1 MNNILLILCF
11 FIQIFN
17 SELKKDDI
25 FDLTNN
31 LRFCGADLLSKKIPI
46 YNNPK
51 PNINKNKNRNRS
63 LKTSIYHPMR
73 IFVETTYFEY
83 QGSLYPSL
91 NEKVPL
97 LKEALNGAVE
107 GIKGLIEMEDIGDI
121 NLFSNVNPY
130 FFTYNNIPRWSPI
143 FEQGSNINS
152 DFLIIVK
159 FDTIHE
165 FPQGVLASAIPIM
178 LDSETNRPLVGLLT
192 ITVDESY
199 FSMRRVVEYF
209 KLVLLHELTHAL
221 GFLYTMFPYF
231 PNGIEGTYKKV
242 KIRNIER
249 TIIKTK
255 KVVEIAKKYFN
266 CSNIEGV
273 ELEDQGGIGSALSHW
288 EQRVLLGDYMGA
300 VIYQEEMVV
309 SEFTLALLEDTGW
322 YKINYY
328 TGGLMRYGKN
338 RGCDFIYGDCL
349 NESYNTNFTNEFFDS
364 VEAYTPSCSAGR
376 QSRTYSILNF
386 YNQIMDSNYSNH
398 FLYNQ
403 NYRRFSSGAMY
414 TTDYCFTHGQRID
427 ETNNGYFTG
436 NCKYGIG
443 SYGNNIY
450 YFNSQTHL
458 YEAGHP
464 NSELPEDLGE
474 VYSNTSFCI
483 MSSLSPSGKYPL
495 YSSMPHSMCY
505 QIYCSS
511 SSLSIRINND
521 FVVCPREGG
530 NVKMVGYDG
539 YIHCPDYNLMC
550 SGTVVCNDV
559 FDCIEKKSL
568 VKESSYIYNYEEVTT
583 QKYSKILEINAKV
596 AYESAD
602 DGFCP
607 QHCSQ
612 CDINKKCKNCQEGYN
627 LIGDKHDDDK
637 PIICDNT
644 IIIDSGYYSYN
655 NAYFKCNNECN
666 RCQTTYNNC
675 ISCNNNYYFL
685 ENTNLCYS
693 KENKPNGYYFNET
706 SNKFISCHKN
716 CETCS
721 AGPIS
726 DAQMNCDS
734 CKNKL
739 KLKKNKNCIEE
750 KEDILI
756 YILIPI
762 IIIVVLA
769 IIGLGVYIL
778 LKKKKTINITN
789 GKMIELGSKT
799 KI

>member
-1 MNNILLILCF
+1 
-11 FIQIFN
+11 
-17 SELKKDDI
+17 
-25 FDLTNN
+25 
-31 LRFCGADLLSKKIPI
+31 
-46 YNNPK
+46 
-51 PNINKNKNRNRS
+51 
-63 LKTSIYHPMR
+63 MR

-349 NESYNTNFTNEFFDS
+349 NESIIQILLMNF
-364 VEAYTPSCSAGR
+364 
-376 QSRTYSILNF
+376 L
-386 YNQIMDSNYSNH
+386 
-398 FLYNQ
+398 
-403 NYRRFSSGAMY
+403 
-414 TTDYCFTHGQRID
+414 
-427 ETNNGYFTG
+427 
-436 NCKYGIG
+436 
-443 SYGNNIY
+443 
-450 YFNSQTHL
+450 
-458 YEAGHP
+458 
-464 NSELPEDLGE
+464 
-474 VYSNTSFCI
+474 
-483 MSSLSPSGKYPL
+483 
-495 YSSMPHSMCY
+495 
-505 QIYCSS
+505 
-511 SSLSIRINND
+511 
-521 FVVCPREGG
+521 
-530 NVKMVGYDG
+530 
-539 YIHCPDYNLMC
+539 
-550 SGTVVCNDV
+550 
-559 FDCIEKKSL
+559 
-568 VKESSYIYNYEEVTT
+568 
-583 QKYSKILEINAKV
+583 
-596 AYESAD
+596 
-602 DGFCP
+602 
-607 QHCSQ
+607 
-612 CDINKKCKNCQEGYN
+612 
-627 LIGDKHDDDK
+627 
-637 PIICDNT
+637 
-644 IIIDSGYYSYN
+644 
-655 NAYFKCNNECN
+655 
-666 RCQTTYNNC
+666 
-675 ISCNNNYYFL
+675 
-685 ENTNLCYS
+685 
-693 KENKPNGYYFNET
+693 
-706 SNKFISCHKN
+706 
-716 CETCS
+716 
-721 AGPIS
+721 
-726 DAQMNCDS
+726 
-734 CKNKL
+734 
-739 KLKKNKNCIEE
+739 
-750 KEDILI
+750 
-756 YILIPI
+756 
-762 IIIVVLA
+762 
-769 IIGLGVYIL
+769 IL
-778 LKKKKTINITN
+778 LKLIHLAVVLGDKV
-789 GKMIELGSKT
+789 EL
-799 KI
+799 IRF